1 MQFRSGL
8 VRPRGTRLTV
18 SLVVAAVAIL
28 LMTALPAEAATA
40 SPYNT
45 NLVKNPGAEQG
56 PASSDGQSGV
66 AIPGWEP
73 FGNFTVVA
81 YGTAGGFPTAH
92 EGARISGLHKFFTT
106 GAYDTIYGEC
116 DSAVQFITIGG
127 HNSAIDSGH
136 VKVVLSAR
144 IGTYGSQP
152 DTAHVTLSFRD
163 GNNEQLTTAQ
173 SGSLALT
180 PVSATKGVFKLET
193 ASKVLPSK
201 ARILRITLSA
211 DRTVGYCDAYF
222 DNISI
227 KIVHF

>member
-1 MQFRSGL
+1 MSSRSRL
-8 VRPRGTRLTV
+8 VRPQGSGLTV
-18 SLVVAAVAIL
+18 SLVVAAVAIMV
-28 LMTALPAEAATA
+28 MTALPVEAATV

-56 PASSDGQSGV
+56 GASSDGQSGV

-81 YGTAGGFPTAH
+81 YGTAGGFPTSG
-92 EGARISGLHKFFTT
+92 EGTRINGLHKFFTT
-106 GAYDTIYGEC
+106 GAFDTINGEC
-116 DSAVQFITIGG
+116 DSAIQFITIRG

-144 IGTYGSQP
+144 IGTYDSQT

-163 GNNEQLTTAQ
+163 GNNEQLTTPH
-173 SGSLALT
+173 SGSIALT
-180 PVSATKGVFKLET
+180 PVSKTGGTFKLET

-201 ARILRITLSA
+201 ARILRLTLSA
-211 DRTVGYCDAYF
+211 DKTQGYCDAYF

-227 KIVHF
+227 KIVPI